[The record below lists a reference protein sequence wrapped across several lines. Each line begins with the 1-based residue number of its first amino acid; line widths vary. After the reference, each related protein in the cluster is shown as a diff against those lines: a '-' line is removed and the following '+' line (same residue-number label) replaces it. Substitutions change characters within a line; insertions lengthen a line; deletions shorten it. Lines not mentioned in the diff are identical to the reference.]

1 MHACKKRNNSIGYC
15 KTKTKEFR
23 TTNVSTGDLYKKPT
37 RTQRK
42 KTNKQFNAR
51 ETWVTKSRLVLVL
64 NLIGW
69 KDDVSFKIQSH
80 GEVKQNR
87 SSPKINWKL
96 LSRVLHSPSA
106 GNYDILSPS
115 PHPSP
120 HPLPSPLPY
129 SPHPSLIPLIANNSR
144 QQKLNRKFI
153 TYLKLTEEDQIRLRP
168 VSRTL
173 QTQRGT
179 GPTWLKSK
187 WCRCT

>member
-15 KTKTKEFR
+15 KTRTKEFR

-37 RTQRK
+37 RTQKK
-42 KTNKQFNAR
+42 KTNKLFNAR

-69 KDDVSFKIQSH
+69 EDDMNFKIQSH

-87 SSPKINWKL
+87 SSPKVNWKL

-106 GNYDILSPS
+106 GNYDTLSPS
-115 PHPSP
+115 PHPS
-120 HPLPSPLPY
+120 
-129 SPHPSLIPLIANNSR
+129 LIHLIANNLR

-179 GPTWLKSK
+179 EPTWLKSK